1 MQAEMSNAAKP
12 IFWVGVKGASK
23 LNMIREMMMVGIT
36 HVIIGST
43 YFIFTG
49 QILMNGKCR

>member
-12 IFWVGVKGASK
+12 IFWVGVKGASN
-23 LNMIREMMMVGIT
+23 LNMIKEMTMVGIT

-49 QILMNGKCR
+49 QILMNCKCR